1 MVFVHG
7 YKILMCRDNFSII
20 LFADDMIL
28 VVNSGSKLFLD
39 HSPIS
44 HVINLMKII
53 KINSKHILHCM

>member
-44 HVINLMKII
+44 RVINLIKII